1 MENNKSTFKEEA
13 ETQRNVASLAVNL
26 EEITPSFQTVFPQT
40 RYFEIDSKIA
50 GNRFS
55 AWVTV
60 PAGYDQQK
68 TESFPIVY
76 QLDANLYFPS
86 TAPFH
91 LATHG
96 DVMSTLRPFILVS
109 IGYSQEESHRWD
121 WLRVRDLVP
130 SGDVVPE
137 IFYQTLDGTVQAG
150 LISQEESEVY
160 RTMFAKPAGDKY
172 LSFLENELH
181 PLLTQ
186 TFQIDQNDVGLWGF
200 SYGGLF
206 TSYVALKRSNLF
218 KNIGAGSP
226 GIVGKDSYI
235 FKLYDE
241 AIASKM
247 DFSGRRLHVTL
258 GARELSSPGPYQWLT
273 ARGTSELLAQTSLQP
288 LPGMQVSS
296 EIIPLETH
304 LTGGVPAWFS
314 FLRAFYSKS

>member
-1 MENNKSTFKEEA
+1 MENKSNLKEEA
-13 ETQRNVASLAVNL
+13 ANQKSVPSAAVNL
-26 EEITPSFQTVFPQT
+26 EEFIPSFQTVFPQT
-40 RYFEIDSKIA
+40 RYFEIDSEIA

-55 AWVTV
+55 ASVTV
-60 PAGYDQQK
+60 PAVYDQQNSE
-68 TESFPIVY
+68 TFPIVY
-76 QLDANLYFPS
+76 QIDANLYFPS

-109 IGYSQEESHRWD
+109 VGYAQEESHKWD

-130 SGDVVPE
+130 PGEIVPE
-137 IFYQTLDGTVQAG
+137 IFYQTLDYNVQAG
-150 LISQEESEVY
+150 LMSQEQSDVY
-160 RTMFAKPAGDKY
+160 RAMFAKPAGDKY
-172 LSFLENELH
+172 LDFLENELH
-181 PLLTQ
+181 PLLVQ
-186 TFQIDQNDVGLWGF
+186 NYRIDQNDVGLWGF

-206 TSYVALKRSNLF
+206 TSYVALKRSELF

-247 DFSGRRLHVTL
+247 DFSGRHLHVTL
-258 GARELSSPGPYQWLT
+258 GARELSDPGLYQWLT
-273 ARGTSELLAQTSLQP
+273 ARGTAELLAQTSLQP

-296 EIIPLETH
+296 EIIQLETH

-314 FLRAFYSKS
+314 FLRACYCKS

>member
-1 MENNKSTFKEEA
+1 MW
-13 ETQRNVASLAVNL
+13 L
-26 EEITPSFQTVFPQT
+26 EEIIPSFQTVFPQT
-40 RYFEIDSKIA
+40 RYFEIDSEVA

-55 AWVTV
+55 ASVTV
-60 PAGYDQQK
+60 PAGYDQQNS
-68 TESFPIVY
+68 ESFPIVY
-76 QLDANLYFPS
+76 QIDANLYFPS

-109 IGYSQEESHRWD
+109 IGYSQEESHKWD

-130 SGDVVPE
+130 PGDVVPE
-137 IFYQTLDGTVQAG
+137 IFYQTLDGSVQAG
-150 LISQEESEVY
+150 LISQDQSDVY
-160 RTMFAKPAGDKY
+160 RAMFAKPAGDKY

-181 PLLTQ
+181 PLLAQ
-186 TFQIDQNDVGLWGF
+186 TYRIDQNDVGLWGF

-206 TSYVALKRSNLF
+206 TSYVALKGSSIF
-218 KNIGAGSP
+218 KKIGAGSP

-235 FKLYDE
+235 SKLYEE
-241 AIASKM
+241 AIASKI

-258 GARELSSPGPYQWLT
+258 GARELADLSPYQWLT

-288 LPGMQVSS
+288 LPGLQVSS

-304 LTGGVPAWFS
+304 LTGGIPAWFS
-314 FLRAFYSKS
+314 FLRACYSKSN